1 MEIDIMEKEIKRQL
15 TQEEYL
21 QLPFSSQIPAF
32 S

>member
-21 QLPFSSQIPAF
+21 DYIKQWKEEHKE
-32 S
+32 